1 MRSMKMLCLIIPSL
15 IMAKSVTFDEALQ
28 LSLQNNHEL
37 KAKKLEVDKAK
48 ASLQE
53 AKGSELGVLK
63 FNENISRTNHA
74 GYVFG
79 MKMGQRQA
87 TFGDFGFDIHAMS
100 LMTPPTMNDF
110 MQTAP
115 NALNNPEAVTNYET
129 KLTYEIPLF
138 AGFKIQNAKTM
149 MELQIKANEFRY
161 KADEKTLALEVL
173 KAYNGAVAAKQFI
186 KATKMAKE
194 ATNAFVHFADE
205 MFKEGFTTKI
215 DVKQAEAYDLDVD
228 AKTIE
233 AKNSFDLA
241 IAYLKFLSDDTD
253 ISDVS
258 DFKNFDILQAN
269 LQDLQRN
276 ALQNR
281 EDLNWMNLNKETAKV
296 NYGPTKREI
305 HFLPVQGN
313 IYQIVF
319 ASNGIP
325 MGTTLSSVGYNLP
338 AVGSPAPN
346 GVVVSAISVGNTLE
360 QREGLTVLNQSLLL
374 RGFLIWR
381 SAVQSALYPNPNL
394 NTLLS
399 GEVLLL
405 YDREP
410 DQHSSA
416 IPPLSEFLEFPG
428 TYMSPMAIDSRDR
441 FDVLLRKRVTLP
453 VATVYPTDNRLVPS
467 RCGFLDMK
475 IPINRITVYKSSSPN
490 PTAPSDIRKG
500 GLYLYFLGDWVN
512 TSADALMFR
521 GFIKLSFVETQ

>member
-205 MFKEGFTTKI
+205 MFKEGFATKI

-253 ISDVS
+253 ISDVN

-296 NYGPTKREI
+296 NIDFVNGDSLPMVGLHLEYGYNADNLSNTGDDNDYYMMAAGLEYKIFDGYVNKQKKQKAKLDFQKANYYE
-305 HFLPVQGN
+305 Q
-313 IYQIVF
+313 YMQ
-319 ASNGIP
+319 NGIKLEVENNYLTLATKKEVVKQKQKALDLASDVKEKTSELYQNKL
-325 MGTTLSSVGYNLP
+325 TTMTNLLLQE
-338 AVGSPAPN
+338 ANLEKARAEFIMAN
-346 GVVVSAISVGNTLE
+346 YDQALAEAKLQISVGK
-360 QREGLTVLNQSLLL
+360 
-374 RGFLIWR
+374 
-381 SAVQSALYPNPNL
+381 NL
-394 NTLLS
+394 
-399 GEVLLL
+399 
-405 YDREP
+405 
-410 DQHSSA
+410 
-416 IPPLSEFLEFPG
+416 
-428 TYMSPMAIDSRDR
+428 
-441 FDVLLRKRVTLP
+441 
-453 VATVYPTDNRLVPS
+453 
-467 RCGFLDMK
+467 
-475 IPINRITVYKSSSPN
+475 
-490 PTAPSDIRKG
+490 SDKG
-500 GLYLYFLGDWVN
+500 N
-512 TSADALMFR
+512 
-521 GFIKLSFVETQ
+521 

>member
-1 MRSMKMLCLIIPSL
+1 MLCLIIPSL

-296 NYGPTKREI
+296 NIDFVNGDSLPMVGLHLEYGYNADNLSNTGDDNDYYMMAAGLEYKIFDGYVNKQKKQKAKLDFQKANYYE
-305 HFLPVQGN
+305 Q
-313 IYQIVF
+313 YMQ
-319 ASNGIP
+319 NGIKLEVENNYLTLATKKEVVKQKQKALDLASDVKEKTSELYQNKL
-325 MGTTLSSVGYNLP
+325 TTMTNLLLQE
-338 AVGSPAPN
+338 ANLEKARAEFIMAN
-346 GVVVSAISVGNTLE
+346 YDQALAEAKLQISVGK
-360 QREGLTVLNQSLLL
+360 
-374 RGFLIWR
+374 
-381 SAVQSALYPNPNL
+381 NL
-394 NTLLS
+394 
-399 GEVLLL
+399 
-405 YDREP
+405 
-410 DQHSSA
+410 
-416 IPPLSEFLEFPG
+416 
-428 TYMSPMAIDSRDR
+428 
-441 FDVLLRKRVTLP
+441 
-453 VATVYPTDNRLVPS
+453 
-467 RCGFLDMK
+467 
-475 IPINRITVYKSSSPN
+475 
-490 PTAPSDIRKG
+490 SDKG
-500 GLYLYFLGDWVN
+500 N
-512 TSADALMFR
+512 
-521 GFIKLSFVETQ
+521 

>member
-1 MRSMKMLCLIIPSL
+1 
-15 IMAKSVTFDEALQ
+15 MAKSVTFDEALQ

-296 NYGPTKREI
+296 NIDFVNGDSLPMVGLHLEYGYNADNLSNTGDDNDYYMMAAGLEYKIFDGYVNKQKKQKAKLDFQKANYYE
-305 HFLPVQGN
+305 Q
-313 IYQIVF
+313 YMQ
-319 ASNGIP
+319 NGIKLEVENNYLTLATKKEVVKQKQKALDLASDVKEKTSELYQNKL
-325 MGTTLSSVGYNLP
+325 TTMTNLLLQE
-338 AVGSPAPN
+338 ANLEKARAEFIMAN
-346 GVVVSAISVGNTLE
+346 YDQALAEAKLQISVGK
-360 QREGLTVLNQSLLL
+360 
-374 RGFLIWR
+374 
-381 SAVQSALYPNPNL
+381 NL
-394 NTLLS
+394 
-399 GEVLLL
+399 
-405 YDREP
+405 
-410 DQHSSA
+410 
-416 IPPLSEFLEFPG
+416 
-428 TYMSPMAIDSRDR
+428 
-441 FDVLLRKRVTLP
+441 
-453 VATVYPTDNRLVPS
+453 
-467 RCGFLDMK
+467 
-475 IPINRITVYKSSSPN
+475 
-490 PTAPSDIRKG
+490 SDKG
-500 GLYLYFLGDWVN
+500 N
-512 TSADALMFR
+512 
-521 GFIKLSFVETQ
+521 

>member
-296 NYGPTKREI
+296 NIDFVNGDSLPMVGLHLEYGYNADNLSNTGDDNDYYMMAAGLEYKIFDGYVNKQKKQKAKLDFQKANYYE
-305 HFLPVQGN
+305 Q
-313 IYQIVF
+313 YMQ
-319 ASNGIP
+319 NGIKLEVENNYLTLATKKEVVKQKQKALDLASDVKEKTSELYQNKL
-325 MGTTLSSVGYNLP
+325 TTMTNLLLQE
-338 AVGSPAPN
+338 ANLEKARAEFIMAN
-346 GVVVSAISVGNTLE
+346 YDQALAEAKLQISVGK
-360 QREGLTVLNQSLLL
+360 
-374 RGFLIWR
+374 
-381 SAVQSALYPNPNL
+381 NL
-394 NTLLS
+394 
-399 GEVLLL
+399 
-405 YDREP
+405 
-410 DQHSSA
+410 
-416 IPPLSEFLEFPG
+416 
-428 TYMSPMAIDSRDR
+428 
-441 FDVLLRKRVTLP
+441 
-453 VATVYPTDNRLVPS
+453 
-467 RCGFLDMK
+467 
-475 IPINRITVYKSSSPN
+475 
-490 PTAPSDIRKG
+490 SDKG
-500 GLYLYFLGDWVN
+500 N
-512 TSADALMFR
+512 
-521 GFIKLSFVETQ
+521 